1 MGLAEI
7 LLWSVMSALKKKKKK
22 KRKKKGKE
30 AIKHKAENTLI
41 HIISCV
47 SDWSGYQG
55 LTIDIT

>member
-7 LLWSVMSALKKKKKK
+7 LPWSVMSALKKKK
-22 KRKKKGKE
+22 RKKEKGKE
-30 AIKHKAENTLI
+30 AIKHKAENTLT